1 MVSMNIQVLS
11 DELIS
16 QIAAGEVVERPASVV
31 KELIENALDAEASVI
46 MVRIEESGQKLI
58 EVSDNGRGITGEEL
72 KVAVQRHATSK
83 IRQVDDLFHIQTL
96 GFRGEALAS
105 IAAISRFTLTSKTS
119 QETVGGKIVIDGGK
133 VLSVIQT
140 GVPEGTVVSVRDLF
154 FNVPARLAFLKN
166 PVTERNQINALVFR
180 YALAYPQ
187 VRWSLSQDHRPIL
200 RSSGNGDHRE
210 ILAAMY
216 GVGVSKELIEV
227 RLEEADQRVYGYVSP
242 AQVTR
247 SNRREMTFFIN
258 GRWVQDAGLSAALYK
273 AYEGYLPP
281 GRYPIGA
288 LFIDIP
294 LESVDVNVHP
304 AKAEVRFQ
312 QPSQVFS
319 LVQRAVRRA
328 FLAYTPIDQGREQ
341 AWRDSV
347 PGGAGSLS
355 SRDFPGNQHHD
366 IDPAWAI
373 AGSVKGEGI
382 EPMNPNQAAMIP
394 EGMGLLRLIGKLQQ
408 RYLLV
413 EGPDGLYLID
423 EKAAEERI
431 LYEKFL
437 RQIEADGIVKSA
449 LEPAFSVDIQHTDM
463 QALMDAFSPLGFT
476 LEPFGTTVVKITHIP
491 TLLTEFD
498 AKRIAQA
505 LIMDYPSKSFATEE
519 ERTQWLLQRLAFH
532 AAVDFD
538 SDNDVRLQN
547 QLLSELQV
555 CQSPRQTPEGR
566 ATMIHLSLE
575 LLNRQFDRS

>member
-1 MVSMNIQVLS
+1 MGCMSIQVLS

-31 KELIENALDAEASVI
+31 KELIENALDADATVI
-46 MVRIEESGQKLI
+46 TVRIEESGQKLI
-58 EVSDNGRGITGEEL
+58 EVSDNGRGISSEEL
-72 KVAVQRHATSK
+72 KMAVQRHATSK

-105 IAAISRFTLTSKTS
+105 IAAISRFTLTSKTN
-119 QETVGGKIVIDGGK
+119 QENVGGKITIDGGK
-133 VLSVIQT
+133 VVTVTQT
-140 GVPEGTVVSVRDLF
+140 GVPDGTVVSVKDLF

-166 PVTERNQINALVFR
+166 PVTEKNQINALVFR

-187 VRWSLSQDHRPIL
+187 VRWSLSQDQRPIL
-200 RSSGNGDHRE
+200 RSSGHGDHRE

-227 RLEEADQRVYGYVSP
+227 RLEEASQRVYGYVSP
-242 AQVTR
+242 TQVTR

-288 LFIDIP
+288 LFIEIP

-319 LVQRAVRRA
+319 LVHRAVRRA
-328 FLAYTPIDQGREQ
+328 FMAYTPIDQMREEV
-341 AWRDSV
+341 WRDSV
-347 PGGAGSLS
+347 PGASVSFGA
-355 SRDFPGNQHHD
+355 RNFPVDRPHD

-373 AGSVKGEGI
+373 AGSVKDEDI
-382 EPMNPNQAAMIP
+382 EPKNQNQSAMIP

-423 EKAAEERI
+423 EKAVEERI

-437 RQIEADGIVKSA
+437 RQIEAGGIERYLLPA
-449 LEPAFSVDIQHTDM
+449 AFSTACQHSDS
-463 QALMDAFSPLGFT
+463 QAIIDTYSSLGFT
-476 LEPFGTTVVKITHIP
+476 LEPFGPGLVKITHAP
-491 TLLTEFD
+491 VLLTDFD
-498 AKRIAQA
+498 AQI
-505 LIMDYPSKSFATEE
+505 IMQKLMNVYPPKNSATIEE
-519 ERTQWLLQRLAFH
+519 TTQWLLKRLVFF
-532 AAVDFD
+532 AADTFD
-538 SDNDVRLQN
+538 SGTDANRQSR
-547 QLLSELQV
+547 LLSELQV

>member
-1 MVSMNIQVLS
+1 
-11 DELIS
+11 
-16 QIAAGEVVERPASVV
+16 
-31 KELIENALDAEASVI
+31 
-46 MVRIEESGQKLI
+46 
-58 EVSDNGRGITGEEL
+58 
-72 KVAVQRHATSK
+72 
-83 IRQVDDLFHIQTL
+83 
-96 GFRGEALAS
+96 
-105 IAAISRFTLTSKTS
+105 
-119 QETVGGKIVIDGGK
+119 
-133 VLSVIQT
+133 
-140 GVPEGTVVSVRDLF
+140 
-154 FNVPARLAFLKN
+154 
-166 PVTERNQINALVFR
+166 
-180 YALAYPQ
+180 
-187 VRWSLSQDHRPIL
+187 
-200 RSSGNGDHRE
+200 
-210 ILAAMY
+210 
-216 GVGVSKELIEV
+216 
-227 RLEEADQRVYGYVSP
+227 
-242 AQVTR
+242 
-247 SNRREMTFFIN
+247 MTFFIN

-347 PGGAGSLS
+347 PGVSGSFS
-355 SRDFPGNQHHD
+355 SRDFAGNQRHD

-373 AGSVKGEGI
+373 AGSVKNEEI
-382 EPMNPNQAAMIP
+382 APMNPNQAAMIP

-408 RYLLV
+408 RYMLV

-431 LYEKFL
+431 LYEKFM
-437 RQIEADGIVKSA
+437 RQIEADGIVKSG
-449 LEPAFSVDIQHTDM
+449 LETAFSVNCQHSDT
-463 QALMDAFSPLGFT
+463 QAMIDAFSSLGFT
-476 LEPFGTTVVKITHIP
+476 IEPFGPTLVKITYIP
-491 TLLTEFD
+491 TLLAEFD
-498 AKRIAQA
+498 AKRIVQV
-505 LIMDYPSKSFATEE
+505 LFADIATKTFTTEE
-519 ERTQWLLQRLAFH
+519 ERTQWLLQRLVFH
-532 AAVDFD
+532 AAVEFD
-538 SDNDVRLQN
+538 TGSDVKQQN

>member
-1 MVSMNIQVLS
+1 MVCMSIQVLS

-16 QIAAGEVVERPASVV
+16 QIAAGEVVERPSSVV
-31 KELIENALDAEASVI
+31 KELIENALDAAASVI
-46 MVRIEESGQKLI
+46 TVRIEDSGQKLI
-58 EVSDNGRGITGEEL
+58 EVSDNGRGISGEEL
-72 KVAVQRHATSK
+72 KVAVRRHATSK

-105 IAAISRFTLTSKTS
+105 IAAISRFTLTSKTN
-119 QETVGGKIVIDGGK
+119 QDTVGGKIVIDGGK
-133 VLSVIQT
+133 VISVIQT
-140 GVPEGTVVSVRDLF
+140 GVPEGTVVSVKDLF

-166 PVTERNQINALVFR
+166 PVTEKNQINALVFR

-187 VRWSLSQDHRPIL
+187 VRWSLTQDQRPIL

-288 LFIDIP
+288 LFIEIP

-328 FLAYTPIDQGREQ
+328 FLAYTPIDQAREEI
-341 AWRDSV
+341 WRDTGPGASV
-347 PGGAGSLS
+347 SFGSRNFSVNS
-355 SRDFPGNQHHD
+355 SHD
-366 IDPAWAI
+366 IDPAWTI
-373 AGSVKGEGI
+373 AGSVKGEDI
-382 EPMNPNQAAMIP
+382 EPMNPNQAAMMP
-394 EGMGLLRLIGKLQQ
+394 EVMGLLRLIGKLQQ

-437 RQIEADGIVKSA
+437 RQIEAGSIVTGPLEKAFTVDFQYSDAEGMIDA
-449 LEPAFSVDIQHTDM
+449 LSSV
-463 QALMDAFSPLGFT
+463 GFT
-476 LEPFGTTVVKITHIP
+476 IEPFGPSLVKITHTPI
-491 TLLTEFD
+491 LLNGFD
-498 AKRIAQA
+498 TKAIVQG
-505 LIMDYPSKSFATEE
+505 LISDYPSKSFVTEE

-532 AAVDFD
+532 TAGEFD
-538 SDNDVRLQN
+538 TGNDVKQQN
-547 QLLSELQV
+547 QLLSELQM